1 MEVRPRVAAHFS
13 YYAAVTLSQRV
24 LGICDFFAAKAKNR
38 RPETNQTNDN
48 YNMMKLWLQWKN
60 CRFLRRNS
68 PFCSQIARTQ
78 VITAGRPFFGASRDR
93 AGNPVDG
100 QWSVC
105 GRCLGLRGCGGTVS
119 CVCVTFISIHPSG
132 RIAQEVFFIFSQIF
146 SSSPK
151 GVCVLLTVFCGVPK
165 REKGSFPSLLLKS
178 SHPSGI
184 GSRIFRRKMLPRH
197 PEGAALRA
205 TSFSFLIECRA
216 WTRTRAAILRVAA
229 VKKTSRGLVFR
240 RSPPVRRFSNVTP
253 LVAGARC
260 EQAHTS
266 TAAQSCTSPDTVG
279 TPSPKTSL
287 FP

>member
-1 MEVRPRVAAHFS
+1 MLNRLTGGLRLKTSPGLFLTAA
-13 YYAAVTLSQRV
+13 TLS
-24 LGICDFFAAKAKNR
+24 IA
-38 RPETNQTNDN
+38 
-48 YNMMKLWLQWKN
+48 
-60 CRFLRRNS
+60 
-68 PFCSQIARTQ
+68 ARTG
-78 VITAGRPFFGASRDR
+78 VT
-93 AGNPVDG
+93 
-100 QWSVC
+100 
-105 GRCLGLRGCGGTVS
+105 GTHLPQ
-119 CVCVTFISIHPSG
+119 TENLFT
-132 RIAQEVFFIFSQIF
+132 QIF

-184 GSRIFRRKMLPRH
+184 GSRIFQRKMLPRH
-197 PEGAALRA
+197 PEGMALRA
-205 TSFSFLIECRA
+205 TSFSVLVECRA

-279 TPSPKTSL
+279 TPSPKHHFLHSGSRGRHRDAFASNRNL
-287 FP
+287 FTRNFAAARWRGSFFRRKKREPAPRMRG